1 MTVVSSIIAKAR
13 IINYDSKIVMY
24 SFIVRA
30 TVVMIVNYNRTVIII
45 VNYDRKTFIVQATV
59 IFDGF
64 VETKKKRKKWIKK
77 FVGVADFQEK
87 KGKNKNDKMT
97 NDVTSKCL
105 VVVSCQVWEKDKK
118 KQTRQCHENLLS
130 LSQNKLGCLSIARS

>member
-13 IINYDSKIVMY
+13 IVNNDSRIVMY
-24 SFIVRA
+24 SFILLT
-30 TVVMIVNYNRTVIII
+30 TVIMIVNYNRTVILI

-64 VETKKKRKKWIKK
+64 VETKKRKKRIKK
-77 FVGVADFQEK
+77 FGVGDFQEK
-87 KGKNKNDKMT
+87 KVKNTNDKMT

-105 VVVSCQVWEKDKK
+105 VVVSCQVWEKETD
-118 KQTRQCHENLLS
+118 S
-130 LSQNKLGCLSIARS
+130 SMP